1 MCSGRSP
8 ASVGRTKS
16 GCRIPACPLT
26 LMKEVEI
33 VGRAHAGGEISQE
46 QYEEWESLPV
56 GKNPDWLARL
66 MRSQAAA

>member
-1 MCSGRSP
+1 
-8 ASVGRTKS
+8 
-16 GCRIPACPLT
+16 
-26 LMKEVEI
+26 MKEVEI